1 MPKTKLTGCALK
13 SVCLPEAG
21 APQPRGAT
29 SGEPR
34 WAESCLTVRA
44 QARGSLQFSDGS
56 IRATGGKGDFSLQ
69 EKVENQERS
78 TTLSPTVTACGK
90 GTQELPTPLRLSSSP
105 LGPPGLAGILIRAIT
120 MSYTPPPSPKPPP
133 LPPLPHPSPSHAPHL
148 SHTPPPLPFLSLE
161 G

>member
-1 MPKTKLTGCALK
+1 MALLGCTRRVSSQLNAQNEAHRQLCALK

-90 GTQELPTPLRLSSSP
+90 GTQELPTPVCLSSSP
-105 LGPPGLAGILIRAIT
+105 LGPPGLAGILIRAVT
-120 MSYTPPPSPKPPP
+120 M
-133 LPPLPHPSPSHAPHL
+133 
-148 SHTPPPLPFLSLE
+148 SHTPPPPPKPPLTL
-161 G
+161 